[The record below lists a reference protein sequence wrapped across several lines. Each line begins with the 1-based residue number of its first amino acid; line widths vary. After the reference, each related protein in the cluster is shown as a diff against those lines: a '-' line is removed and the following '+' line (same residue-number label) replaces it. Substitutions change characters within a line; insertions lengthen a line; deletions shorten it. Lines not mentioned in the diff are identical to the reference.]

1 MAALSKRHANIFHP
15 QHTTTMFDRRDFLKR
30 TSLGVGAMTLAP
42 FFNQLFGAQTTATS
56 TIPKRF
62 IFIRKSSG
70 LRPLESA
77 LMNFS
82 AKDKALDENKQAFE
96 VDLTKHEL
104 PLYLRGLDDHK
115 ENMTILQGLSAKMSE
130 NVHYSFSSVM
140 GCFKSN
146 RNTLSAIKRT
156 TIDFE
161 LAKLFP
167 SPFGHVELSFA
178 EGRTGIVS
186 GYSAPAPQT
195 RNYCY
200 ADPDTARS
208 ELFKSVLNPDAVNT
222 DNDMLTFLQS
232 KEGLKESGFKGHE
245 VKRQEAQVES
255 IEAIRERNKKLI
267 EISGTLA
274 KHLPTLDPVHLN
286 GGPNATTPEKQ
297 AAMTDVLIAAMKAGL
312 TNVVTYTIDDL
323 GTPIIGLPGNE
334 TDRVGIHPLGHDEAF
349 GGVPAWKT
357 REQIRISHMN
367 QVKTIVEKLKATPE
381 GNGTMFDNTMIMYFP
396 ENGETHHGIGTES
409 PFIVMSGKNCKL
421 NIAGRYIRLPYLGEP
436 GHKTL
441 GNWYTTLLNAHGNP
455 IEHYGDLDLE
465 MARKKLP
472 QTGAIQQFMA

>member
-1 MAALSKRHANIFHP
+1 MLNRKE
-15 QHTTTMFDRRDFLKR
+15 FLK
-30 TSLGVGAMTLAP
+30 TTALGLGAMTLAP
-42 FFNQLFGAQTTATS
+42 SFNQLFAAPGEQG
-56 TIPKRF
+56 IPKRF

-70 LRPLESA
+70 IRPLEIA
-77 LMNFS
+77 PLDFS
-82 AKDKALDENKQAFE
+82 DRDKALDEKKSPFE
-96 VDLTKHEL
+96 ADLHKHEL
-104 PLYLRGLDDHK
+104 PKWLRGLDAHK
-115 ENMTILQGLSAKMSE
+115 EHMTILQGLSAKMSE
-130 NVHYSFSSVM
+130 NVHWSFSSVM

-146 RNTLSAIKRT
+146 RNTLSAIKRA

-178 EGRTGIVS
+178 GGRTGIVD

-200 ADPDTARS
+200 ADPETARN
-208 ELFKSVLNPDAVNT
+208 ELFKSVLNPEAVNS
-222 DNDMLTFLQS
+222 DNDMLSFLQS
-232 KEGLKESGFKGHE
+232 KEGLTISGINGHE
-245 VKRQEAQVES
+245 KKRQEMQVDS
-255 IEAIRERNKKLI
+255 IDAIRKRNAELI
-267 EISGTLA
+267 KMSGSLAEFLPEIDA
-274 KHLPTLDPVHLN
+274 VHAN
-286 GGPNATTPEKQ
+286 GGPNASTPEKQ
-297 AAMTDVLIAAMKAGL
+297 AAMTDVLISALKAGL

-323 GTPIIGLPGNE
+323 GTPITGLPGNE

-357 REQIRISHMN
+357 REQIRISHVN
-367 QVKTIVEKLKATPE
+367 QIKMIIEELKQVPE

-409 PFIVMSGKNCKL
+409 PFLIMAGNNCNL
-421 NIAGRYIRLPYLGEP
+421 NCSGRYIRLPFLGNE

-455 IEHYGDLDLE
+455 IEHYGDLDAE
-465 MARKKLP
+465 MSRKKLP
-472 QTGAIQQFMA
+472 QTGPILQLMS

>member
-1 MAALSKRHANIFHP
+1 M
-15 QHTTTMFDRRDFLKR
+15 TTRREFLKEWG
-30 TSLGVGAMTLAP
+30 LGATAMALAP
-42 FFNQLFGAQTTATS
+42 SFNQAFAS
-56 TIPKRF
+56 TGSKGIPKRF

-70 LRPLESA
+70 IRPLEAA
-77 LMNFS
+77 LPSFS
-82 AKDKALDENKQAFE
+82 DKDRELDEKKQPLE
-96 VDLTKHEL
+96 VGLNKHEL
-104 PLYLRGLDDHK
+104 PTWLQGLEEYKNH
-115 ENMTILQGLSAKMSE
+115 MTILQGLSAKMSE

-146 RNTLSAIKRT
+146 RNTLSSIKRT
-156 TIDFE
+156 TVDFE

-178 EGRTGIVS
+178 QGRTGIVS

-200 ADPDTARS
+200 ADPETARN

-222 DNDMLTFLQS
+222 DNDMLSFLKG
-232 KEGLKESGFKGHE
+232 KEGQEAMGIKGHE
-245 VKRQEAQVES
+245 KRRQETHLQS
-255 IEAIRERNKKLI
+255 IEAIRNRNQELL
-267 EISGTLA
+267 SLSSSLA
-274 KHLPTLDPVHLN
+274 KHLPELDPVHAN
-286 GGPNATTPEKQ
+286 GGPNASTPEKQ
-297 AAMTDVLIAAMKAGL
+297 AAMTSVLVAALKAGL

-323 GTPIIGLPGNE
+323 GTPITGLPGNE

-367 QVKTIVEKLKATPE
+367 QAHTLVTELKKVPE

-396 ENGETHHGIGTES
+396 ENGETHHGIGLES
-409 PFIVMSGKNCKL
+409 PFVILSGNNCKL
-421 NIAGRYIRLPYLGEP
+421 NIAGRYIRLPFLGNE

-465 MARKKLP
+465 MARKKLS
-472 QTGAIQQFMA
+472 QTGSIRQFIG

>member
-1 MAALSKRHANIFHP
+1 M
-15 QHTTTMFDRRDFLKR
+15 TTRRDFLK
-30 TSLGVGAMTLAP
+30 SSALGAGALAMP
-42 FFNQLFGAQTTATS
+42 AGLFAEPAQGNL
-56 TIPKRF
+56 PKRF

-70 LRPLESA
+70 IRPAEIALRD
-77 LMNFS
+77 FS
-82 AKDKALDENKQAFE
+82 DKDKALDEKKEPLE
-96 VDLTKHEL
+96 VDLDKHEL
-104 PLYLRGLDDHK
+104 PKWLRGLDAHK
-115 ENMTILQGLSAKMSE
+115 EHMTILQGLSAKMSE
-130 NVHYSFSSVM
+130 NVHWSFSSVM

-178 EGRTGIVS
+178 GGRTGIVD

-208 ELFKSVLNPDAVNT
+208 ELFKSVLNPEAVNS

-232 KEGLKESGFKGHE
+232 REGLKNGGVRGNER
-245 VKRQEAQVES
+245 KRQEKHIQSIES
-255 IEAIRERNKKLI
+255 IRDRNEKLI
-267 EISGTLA
+267 EISGSLA
-274 KHLPTLDPVHLN
+274 KHLPELSPVHAN
-286 GGPNATTPEKQ
+286 GGPNASTPEKQ
-297 AAMTDVLIAAMKAGL
+297 AAMTNVLIAALKADL

-323 GTPIIGLPGNE
+323 GTPITGLPGNE

-357 REQIRISHMN
+357 REQIRISHVN
-367 QVKTIVEKLKATPE
+367 QINTIIETLKQIPE
-381 GNGTMFDNTMIMYFP
+381 GKGTMFDNTMIMYFP
-396 ENGETHHGIGTES
+396 ENGETHHGVGSEA
-409 PFIVMSGKNCKL
+409 PFLIMAGANCNLDMSG
-421 NIAGRYIRLPYLGEP
+421 RYVRLPYLGNE

-455 IEHYGDLDLE
+455 IKHYGDLDLE
-465 MARKKLP
+465 MSRKKFDQL
-472 QTGAIQQFMA
+472 GSIKQFMG

>member
-1 MAALSKRHANIFHP
+1 MHR
-15 QHTTTMFDRRDFLKR
+15 RRDFLR
-30 TSLGVGAMTLAP
+30 LSALGAGAMSLAP
-42 FFNQLFGAQTTATS
+42 SFNQLFASQAGKAGTG
-56 TIPKRF
+56 IPTRF

-70 LRPLESA
+70 IRPDEIALR
-77 LMNFS
+77 NFS
-82 AKDKALDENKQAFE
+82 AKDQSLEEKKQPFE
-96 VDLTKHEL
+96 VDLDKHEL
-104 PLYLRGLDDHK
+104 PLWLRGLDEHK

-146 RNTLSAIKRT
+146 RNTLSAIKRA

-178 EGRTGIVS
+178 AGRTGIVS

-208 ELFKSVLNPDAVNT
+208 ELFKSVLNPEAVNS
-222 DNDMLTFLQS
+222 DNDMLSFLQG
-232 KEGLKESGFKGHE
+232 KEGMKASGIKGHE
-245 VKRQEAQVES
+245 KKRQEVQIES
-255 IEAIRERNKKLI
+255 IDAIRKRNKKLI
-267 EISGTLA
+267 TLSGSLA
-274 KHLPTLDPVHLN
+274 EHLPELSAVHAN
-286 GGPNATTPEKQ
+286 GGANASTPEKQ
-297 AAMTDVLIAAMKAGL
+297 AAMTNVLISAMKAGL

-323 GTPIIGLPGNE
+323 GTPITGLPGNE

-357 REQIRISHMN
+357 REQIRISHIN
-367 QVKTIVEKLKATPE
+367 QVKTIVEKLKQTPE
-381 GNGTMFDNTMIMYFP
+381 GNGTMFDNTMVMYFP
-396 ENGETHHGIGTES
+396 ENGETHHGVGKES
-409 PFIVMSGKNCKL
+409 PFLIMAGNNCNL
-421 NIAGRYIRLPYLGEP
+421 DIAGRYIRLPYLGNE

-465 MARKKLP
+465 MARKKLA
-472 QTGAIQQFMA
+472 QTGAIHQLMS

>member
-1 MAALSKRHANIFHP
+1 MALMPSFH
-15 QHTTTMFDRRDFLKR
+15 
-30 TSLGVGAMTLAP
+30 
-42 FFNQLFGAQTTATS
+42 QLFAASGANG
-56 TIPKRF
+56 IPKRF

-70 LRPLESA
+70 IRPLEVA
-77 LMNFS
+77 LPTFS
-82 AKDKALDENKQAFE
+82 QKDKELDEKKEPLEVALD
-96 VDLTKHEL
+96 KHEL
-104 PLYLRGLDDHK
+104 PKWLQGLEGYK
-115 ENMTILQGLSAKMSE
+115 EHMTILQGLSTKMSE
-130 NVHYSFSSVM
+130 NVHWSFSSVM

-156 TIDFE
+156 TVDYE

-178 EGRTGIVS
+178 GGRTGIVA

-200 ADPDTARS
+200 ADPETARA
-208 ELFKSVLNPDAVNT
+208 ELFKSVLNPEAVNS
-222 DNDMLTFLQS
+222 DNDMLAFLQS
-232 KEGLKESGFKGHE
+232 KEGQKASGIKGHE
-245 VKRQEAQVES
+245 KLRQETHIHS
-255 IEAIRERNKKLI
+255 IDAIRQRNKELI
-267 EISGTLA
+267 SKAGSIA
-274 KHLPTLDPVHLN
+274 KHVPTLDPVHDN
-286 GGPNATTPEKQ
+286 GGKNASTPEKQ
-297 AAMTDVLIAAMKAGL
+297 AAMTDVLVAAMKAGL

-323 GTPIIGLPGNE
+323 GTPITGLPGNE
-334 TDRVGIHPLGHDEAF
+334 TDRVGIPPLGHDEAF

-367 QVKTIVEKLKATPE
+367 QVRTLIEKFKEVPE

-396 ENGETHHGIGTES
+396 ENGETHHGVGTEA
-409 PFIVMSGKNCKL
+409 PFLILSGNNCNL
-421 NIAGRYIRLPYLGEP
+421 DIAGRYIRLPYLGNP

-455 IEHYGDLDLE
+455 IGHYGDLDLE

-472 QTGAIQQFMA
+472 QTGAIQQFMG

>member
-1 MAALSKRHANIFHP
+1 MN
-15 QHTTTMFDRRDFLKR
+15 TRRDFLK
-30 TSLGVGAMTLAP
+30 TSVLGAGAMALAP
-42 FFNQLFGAQTTATS
+42 SFNQLFAAPGSAG
-56 TIPKRF
+56 IPKRF

-70 LRPLESA
+70 ISPLETA
-77 LMNFS
+77 LRNFS
-82 AKDKALDENKQAFE
+82 DKDRVLDESKQPLE
-96 VDLTKHEL
+96 VDLDKHEL
-104 PLYLRGLDDHK
+104 PKWLRGLDAHK
-115 ENMTILQGLSAKMSE
+115 EHMTILQGLSAKMSE

-178 EGRTGIVS
+178 GGRSGIVS
-186 GYSAPAPQT
+186 GFSAPAPQT

-208 ELFKSVLNPDAVNT
+208 ELFKSVLNPEAVNS
-222 DNDMLTFLQS
+222 DNDMLSFLQS
-232 KEGLKESGFKGHE
+232 KEGMKASGIKGHE
-245 VKRQEAQVES
+245 MERQESQIES

-267 EISGTLA
+267 TLSGSLA
-274 KHLPTLDPVHLN
+274 KFLPELDPVHAD
-286 GGPNATTPEKQ
+286 GGVNASTPEKQ
-297 AAMTDVLIAAMKAGL
+297 AAMTDVLIAALKAGL

-323 GTPIIGLPGNE
+323 GTPITGLPGNE

-349 GGVPAWKT
+349 GGVPAWMT

-367 QVKTIVEKLKATPE
+367 QVRTIVEKLKQAPE

-396 ENGETHHGIGTES
+396 ENGETHHGIGIES
-409 PFIVMSGKNCKL
+409 PFLIMAGNNCNL
-421 NIAGRYIRLPYLGEP
+421 DIAGRYIRLPFLGNE

-472 QTGAIQQFMA
+472 QTGAIKQLMG

>member
-1 MAALSKRHANIFHP
+1 MNS
-15 QHTTTMFDRRDFLKR
+15 RRNFLK
-30 TSLGVGAMTLAP
+30 TSILGAGAMGLAP
-42 FFNQLFGAQTTATS
+42 SFNQLFAAPGGAGGNF
-56 TIPKRF
+56 PKRF

-70 LRPLESA
+70 IRPLEVA
-77 LMNFS
+77 LPTFS
-82 AKDKALDENKQAFE
+82 NKDRELDKKKQALE
-96 VDLTKHEL
+96 VDLDGHEL
-104 PLYLRGLDDHK
+104 PVWLQGLDDHK

-130 NVHYSFSSVM
+130 NIHFSFSSVM

-156 TIDFE
+156 TVDFE

-178 EGRTGIVS
+178 GGRSGIVS

-200 ADPDTARS
+200 ADPETARN
-208 ELFKSVLNPDAVNT
+208 ELFKSVLNPDAVNS
-222 DNDMLTFLQS
+222 DNDMLSFLQG
-232 KEGLKESGFKGHE
+232 KEGMLASGIHGHE
-245 VKRQEAQVES
+245 KRRQEMQVES
-255 IEAIRERNKKLI
+255 IEAIRQRNKELIKL
-267 EISGTLA
+267 SGTLA
-274 KHLPTLDPVHLN
+274 DHLPELDPVHAN

-297 AAMTDVLIAAMKAGL
+297 AAMTSVLIAALKAGL

-323 GTPIIGLPGNE
+323 GTPITGLPGNE

-367 QVKTIVEKLKATPE
+367 QVRTIVEELKKTPE
-381 GNGTMFDNTMIMYFP
+381 GNGTMFDNTMVMYFP
-396 ENGETHHGIGTES
+396 ENGETHHGIGLES
-409 PFIVMSGKNCKL
+409 PFIVMAGNNCNL
-421 NIAGRYIRLPYLGEP
+421 DLGGRYVRLPVLGVS

-472 QTGAIQQFMA
+472 QTGAIQQFMS

>member
-1 MAALSKRHANIFHP
+1 MPSRRQFIKSSVLGAGFMA
-15 QHTTTMFDRRDFLKR
+15 
-30 TSLGVGAMTLAP
+30 LAP
-42 FFNQLFGAQTTATS
+42 SFNQVFGAIS
-56 TIPKRF
+56 TDPFPKRF

-70 LRPLESA
+70 IRPLETA
-77 LMNFS
+77 LRDFS
-82 AKDKALDENKQAFE
+82 DKDRVLDEKKQPLE
-96 VDLTKHEL
+96 VDLDRHEL
-104 PLYLRGLDDHK
+104 PTWLRGLDPYK
-115 ENMTILQGLSAKMSE
+115 EHMTILQGLSAKMSE

-140 GCFKSN
+140 GCFKSS

-178 EGRTGIVS
+178 DGRTGIVD

-200 ADPDTARS
+200 ADPETARS
-208 ELFKSVLNPDAVNT
+208 ELFKCVLNPDAVNS
-222 DNDMLTFLQS
+222 DNDMLSFLQS
-232 KEGLKESGFKGHE
+232 KEGMQITGLDGREKG
-245 VKRQEAQVES
+245 RQEMHVDSLQT
-255 IEAIRERNKKLI
+255 IRERNKKLVKMADSI
-267 EISGTLA
+267 A
-274 KHLPTLDPVHLN
+274 KHVPQIDPIHAN
-286 GGPNATTPEKQ
+286 GGPNASTPEKQ
-297 AAMTDVLIAAMKAGL
+297 KAMTDVLIAALKAGL

-323 GTPIIGLPGNE
+323 GTPITGLPGNE

-357 REQIRISHMN
+357 REQIRISH
-367 QVKTIVEKLKATPE
+367 VKQIQAIVEQLKQVPE

-396 ENGETHHGIGTES
+396 ENGETHHGIGLES
-409 PFIVMSGKNCKL
+409 PFVIMSGRNCSL
-421 NIAGRYIRLPYLGEP
+421 DIAGRYIRLPFHGEE

-455 IEHYGDLDLE
+455 IEHYGDLDAE
-465 MARKKLP
+465 MARKKFD
-472 QTGAIQQFMA
+472 QTGPIRQLMS

>member
-1 MAALSKRHANIFHP
+1 MA
-15 QHTTTMFDRRDFLKR
+15 
-30 TSLGVGAMTLAP
+30 LAP
-42 FFNQLFGAQTTATS
+42 SFNQLFAAPGGTGGG
-56 TIPKRF
+56 IPKRF

-70 LRPLESA
+70 IRPLETA
-77 LMNFS
+77 LRDFS
-82 AKDKALDENKQAFE
+82 DKDKALDENKQPLE
-96 VDLTKHEL
+96 VDLDKHEL
-104 PLYLRGLDDHK
+104 PKWLRGLDAHK
-115 ENMTILQGLSAKMSE
+115 EHMTILQGLSAKMSE

-161 LAKLFP
+161 LARLFP

-178 EGRTGIVS
+178 DGRTGIVS

-200 ADPDTARS
+200 ADPETARN
-208 ELFKSVLNPDAVNT
+208 ELFKSVLNPEAVNS
-222 DNDMLTFLQS
+222 DNDMLSFLQS
-232 KEGLKESGFKGHE
+232 KEGLKISGIGGHE
-245 VKRQEAQVES
+245 KQRQEMQVES

-267 EISGTLA
+267 ALSGSLA
-274 KHLPTLDPVHLN
+274 RHLPELAPVHAN
-286 GGPNATTPEKQ
+286 GGANASTPEKQ
-297 AAMTDVLIAAMKAGL
+297 AAMTDVLVAAMKAGL

-323 GTPIIGLPGNE
+323 GTPITGLPGNE

-349 GGVPAWKT
+349 GGVPAWMT

-367 QVKTIVEKLKATPE
+367 QVRTIVEKLKATPE
-381 GNGTMFDNTMIMYFP
+381 GKGTMFDNTMVMYFP
-396 ENGETHHGIGTES
+396 ENGETHHGIGVES
-409 PFIVMSGKNCKL
+409 PFIIMAGNNCKL
-421 NIAGRYIRLPYLGEP
+421 NISGRYIRLPYLGNE

-455 IEHYGDLDLE
+455 MEHYGDLDLE

-472 QTGAIQQFMA
+472 QTGAIKQFMS

>member
-1 MAALSKRHANIFHP
+1 MTS
-15 QHTTTMFDRRDFLKR
+15 RRDFLR
-30 TSLGVGAMTLAP
+30 TSALGAGAMALAP
-42 FFNQLFGAQTTATS
+42 SFNQVFAASAGTGTG
-56 TIPKRF
+56 IPKRF

-70 LRPLESA
+70 IRPAEMA
-77 LMNFS
+77 LLNFS
-82 AKDKALDENKQAFE
+82 DKDKALDDSKQPLE
-96 VDLTKHEL
+96 VDLDKHEL
-104 PLYLRGLDDHK
+104 PKWLRGLDAHK
-115 ENMTILQGLSAKMSE
+115 EHMTILQGLSAKMSE

-178 EGRTGIVS
+178 GGRTGIVS
-186 GYSAPAPQT
+186 GYSAPSPQT

-208 ELFKSVLNPDAVNT
+208 ELFKSVLNPEAVNS
-222 DNDMLTFLQS
+222 DNDMLAFLQG
-232 KEGLKESGFKGHE
+232 KEGMKASGIKGHE
-245 VKRQEAQVES
+245 MRRQEAQIES
-255 IEAIRERNKKLI
+255 IDAIRKRNKKLI
-267 EISGTLA
+267 TLSGSLA
-274 KHLPTLDPVHLN
+274 KHLPELDPVHAD
-286 GGPNATTPEKQ
+286 GGANASSPEKQ
-297 AAMTDVLIAAMKAGL
+297 AAMTDVLIAALKAGL

-323 GTPIIGLPGNE
+323 GTPITGLPGNE

-349 GGVPAWKT
+349 GGVPAWMT
-357 REQIRISHMN
+357 REQIRISHIN
-367 QVKTIVEKLKATPE
+367 QVNTIVEKLKQTPE

-409 PFIVMSGKNCKL
+409 PFLIMSGSNCNL
-421 NIAGRYIRLPYLGEP
+421 DIAGRYIRLPYLGNE

-455 IEHYGDLDLE
+455 MEHYGDLDLE

-472 QTGAIQQFMA
+472 QTGAISQLMG

>member
-1 MAALSKRHANIFHP
+1 MNSGRRH
-15 QHTTTMFDRRDFLKR
+15 FLAK
-30 TSLGVGAMTLAP
+30 SILGVGAMALAP
-42 FFNQLFGAQTTATS
+42 SFNQLFAAPGGPGGG
-56 TIPKRF
+56 IPKRF

-77 LMNFS
+77 LRDFS
-82 AKDKALDENKQAFE
+82 DKDKALDESKQPME
-96 VDLTKHEL
+96 VALDKHEL
-104 PLYLRGLDDHK
+104 PKWLRGLDAHK

-161 LAKLFP
+161 LARLFP

-178 EGRTGIVS
+178 DGRTGIVS

-200 ADPDTARS
+200 ADPATARS
-208 ELFKSVLNPDAVNT
+208 ELFKSR
-222 DNDMLTFLQS
+222 
-232 KEGLKESGFKGHE
+232 EGMKISGIKGHE
-245 VKRQEAQVES
+245 MKRQEAQIES
-255 IEAIRERNKKLI
+255 IDAIRERNKKLI
-267 EISGTLA
+267 AMAGSLEKFVPQLA
-274 KHLPTLDPVHLN
+274 PVHDN
-286 GGPNATTPEKQ
+286 GGENATTPEKQ
-297 AAMTDVLIAAMKAGL
+297 AAMTDVLIAALKAGL

-349 GGVPAWKT
+349 GGVPAWMT
-357 REQIRISHMN
+357 REQIRISHVN
-367 QVKTIVEKLKATPE
+367 QIKKIVEALKKTPE

-396 ENGETHHGIGTES
+396 ENGETHHGIGIES
-409 PFIVMSGKNCKL
+409 PFVILAGNKCNL
-421 NIAGRYIRLPYLGEP
+421 NIAGRYIRLPFHGTE

-455 IEHYGDLDLE
+455 IGHYGDLDPE
-465 MARKKLP
+465 MARKKFA
-472 QTGAIQQFMA
+472 QTGAIQQLMS

>member
-1 MAALSKRHANIFHP
+1 
-15 QHTTTMFDRRDFLKR
+15 MFSRRSFLK
-30 TSLGVGAMTLAP
+30 SSVLGASAMSLAP
-42 FFNQLFGAQTTATS
+42 AFNQLFAQHDS
-56 TIPKRF
+56 NKIPKRF

-70 LRPLESA
+70 INPLEIAPLDLSE
-77 LMNFS
+77 
-82 AKDKALDENKQAFE
+82 KHKALDEKKEPLE
-96 VDLTKHEL
+96 VELTNHEL
-104 PLYLRGLDDHK
+104 PTWLRGLDAHK
-115 ENMTILQGLSAKMSE
+115 EHMTILQGLSAKMSE

-146 RNTLSAIKRT
+146 RNTLSSIKRT

-178 EGRTGIVS
+178 GGRTGIVD
-186 GYSAPAPQT
+186 GFSAPAPQT

-208 ELFKSVLNPDAVNT
+208 ELFKSVLNPEAVNS
-222 DNDMLTFLQS
+222 DNDMLSFLQS
-232 KEGLKESGFKGHE
+232 KEGLKISGAAGHE
-245 VKRQEAQVES
+245 KKRQELHLGS
-255 IEAIRERNKKLI
+255 IDAIRQRNKELI
-267 EISGTLA
+267 KIAGTLA
-274 KHLPTLDPVHLN
+274 KHLPKISPIHAN
-286 GGPNATTPEKQ
+286 GGENATTPEKQ
-297 AAMTDVLIAAMKAGL
+297 AAMTDVLVAALKAGL

-323 GTPIIGLPGNE
+323 GTPITGLPGNE

-367 QVKTIVEKLKATPE
+367 QVKTIIEQLKQVPE

-396 ENGETHHGIGTES
+396 ENGEAHHGIGLES
-409 PFIVMSGKNCKL
+409 PFLIMAGKNCNL
-421 NIAGRYIRLPYLGEP
+421 NLGNRYVRLPFLGNE

-465 MARKKLP
+465 MSRKKLP
-472 QTGAIQQFMA
+472 QTGSIKQLLL

>member
-1 MAALSKRHANIFHP
+1 MTS
-15 QHTTTMFDRRDFLKR
+15 RRDFLR
-30 TSLGVGAMTLAP
+30 TSALGGGALALAP
-42 FFNQLFGAQTTATS
+42 SFHQMFAAQGS
-56 TIPKRF
+56 IGVPKRF

-70 LRPLESA
+70 IRPLEMA
-77 LMNFS
+77 LRNFS
-82 AKDKALDENKQAFE
+82 DKDKALDEKKEALE
-96 VDLTKHEL
+96 VDLDQHEL
-104 PLYLRGLDDHK
+104 PKWLRGLDDHK

-146 RNTLSAIKRT
+146 RNTLSAIKRA

-178 EGRTGIVS
+178 AGRTGIVS

-208 ELFKSVLNPDAVNT
+208 DLFKSVLNPEAVNS
-222 DNDMLTFLQS
+222 DNDMLSFLQS
-232 KEGLKESGFKGHE
+232 KEGQKISGIKGHE
-245 VKRQEAQVES
+245 MKRQEDHLES
-255 IEAIRERNKKLI
+255 IDSIRERNKKLI
-267 EISGTLA
+267 SISGSLA
-274 KHLPTLDPVHLN
+274 KHLPELAPVHAD
-286 GGPNATTPEKQ
+286 GGANASTPEKQ
-297 AAMTDVLIAAMKAGL
+297 AAMTHVLISALKAGL

-323 GTPIIGLPGNE
+323 GTPITGLPGNE

-357 REQIRISHMN
+357 REQIRISHIN
-367 QVKTIVEKLKATPE
+367 QIKTIVEELKKTPE
-381 GNGTMFDNTMIMYFP
+381 GKGTMFDNTMIMYFP
-396 ENGETHHGIGTES
+396 ENGETHHGIGLES
-409 PFIVMSGKNCKL
+409 PFLIMAGNNCNL
-421 NIAGRYIRLPYLGEP
+421 DLGGRYVRLPVLGVE

-455 IEHYGDLDLE
+455 MEHYGDLDLE
-465 MARKKLP
+465 MARKKLD
-472 QTGAIQQFMA
+472 QTGAIKQLMA